1 MVSHPFR
8 LQAGAQRIDQ
18 QLCYLDRLLQV
29 WEDAADVGMVK
40 PWPPV
45 LHRMRSIRAIELVV
59 RMESTRG
66 VIEPGSS
73 RAIPLVIR
81 MECGAIESGGSRAI
95 EPVCAGHR
103 VGSGS
108 AFGSSSQR
116 CGWMGCCRA
125 IEPVVR
131 RGSNWAIESIVS
143 GAIEPVVR
151 IGCRWAIEPGVRM
164 GCSRATEPV
173 VRMGSVGPSS
183 R

>member
-1 MVSHPFR
+1 MSHPFR
-8 LQAGAQRIDQ
+8 LQAAAQRIDQ
-18 QLCYLDRLLQV
+18 QLCYLGSLLQV

-45 LHRMRSIRAIELVV
+45 LHRMRSIRAIEFVV

-95 EPVCAGHR
+95 EPVVR
-103 VGSGS
+103 L
-108 AFGSSSQR
+108 
-116 CGWMGCCRA
+116 GCMRA
-125 IEPVVR
+125 IESVVEAHLDHQA
-131 RGSNWAIESIVS
+131 RGADGW
-143 GAIEPVVR
+143 GA
-151 IGCRWAIEPGVRM
+151 
-164 GCSRATEPV
+164 
-173 VRMGSVGPSS
+173 VGPSS